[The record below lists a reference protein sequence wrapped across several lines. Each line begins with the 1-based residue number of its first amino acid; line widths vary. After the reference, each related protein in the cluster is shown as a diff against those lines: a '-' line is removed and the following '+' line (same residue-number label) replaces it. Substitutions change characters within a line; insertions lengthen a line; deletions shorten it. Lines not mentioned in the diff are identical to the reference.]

1 MLFQRF
7 DRLLLLA
14 KGGKTIYFGDIGENS
29 STVTK
34 YFADNGARTCSQGE
48 NPAEWMLEVT
58 GAAPGS
64 STDRDWHETWRSSR
78 EYQEIQSTL
87 DDMQHTLVPVENT
100 SASLTAF
107 ATPFWFQTLV
117 VSKRVFEQYW
127 RTPSYIYSKLFLSVS
142 SVSRQQREFKVD
154 QLMVF

>member
-1 MLFQRF
+1 
-7 DRLLLLA
+7 
-14 KGGKTIYFGDIGENS
+14 
-29 STVTK
+29 
-34 YFADNGARTCSQGE
+34 
-48 NPAEWMLEVT
+48 
-58 GAAPGS
+58 
-64 STDRDWHETWRSSR
+64 
-78 EYQEIQSTL
+78 
-87 DDMQHTLVPVENT
+87 MQHTLVSVENT

>member
-48 NPAEWMLEVT
+48 NPAEWLLEVI
-58 GAAPGS
+58 GAALGS

-78 EYQEIQSTL
+78 EY
-87 DDMQHTLVPVENT
+87 
-100 SASLTAF
+100 
-107 ATPFWFQTLV
+107 
-117 VSKRVFEQYW
+117 
-127 RTPSYIYSKLFLSVS
+127 
-142 SVSRQQREFKVD
+142 
-154 QLMVF
+154 